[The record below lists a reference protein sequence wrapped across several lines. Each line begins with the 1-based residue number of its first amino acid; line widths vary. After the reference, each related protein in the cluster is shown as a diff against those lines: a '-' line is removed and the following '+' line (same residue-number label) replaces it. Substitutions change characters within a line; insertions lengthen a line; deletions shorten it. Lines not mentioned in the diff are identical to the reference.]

1 MTLSYDVRVD
11 FDLDFVSKS
20 VEFLEGEF
28 GNLVGGPKWTD
39 ELLLWKL
46 SDVNP
51 SGKGILVV
59 AEIDGKIIATASLTM
74 KRMILDGKEVLG
86 GEIGDTYS
94 AEKFRRLA
102 VPKALIETNQDASH
116 YVNKSLFG
124 RLVSEIIN
132 HSPTLQ
138 CDIIYGTPNAN
149 SLPGYVKKLQ
159 FFKIRG
165 YKNVSRSR
173 PTSLFIKVK
182 APLPRIILEVVI
194 PVISKLSY
202 LYRSLILFLFRPKKL
217 IVKSLLA
224 LDEDIDALWQD
235 CSPSEGFSLIRDSK
249 YYNYRYRNHPFEK
262 YNHHAFYIDGKLACM
277 LTTCIKTDSNGN
289 NVVVICDYLKN
300 KKISFLYLLN
310 YIVDSHAHLPV
321 LKYNFWCEEYG
332 QDFMSAMFSGFIGG
346 SSAPVIFFESK
357 KTLVLAAPS
366 IKMDFHIGSSDNI

>member
-11 FDLDFVSKS
+11 VDLDFVSKS
-20 VEFLEGEF
+20 VEVLEGEF
-28 GNLVGGPKWTD
+28 GNSVGGPKWTD

-51 SGKGILVV
+51 SGKGILVI

-102 VPKALIETNQDASH
+102 APKALIETNQDASH

-138 CDIIYGTPNAN
+138 CEIIYGTPNAN

-202 LYRSLILFLFRPKKL
+202 LYRSLILLLFRPKKL

-235 CSPSEGFSLIRDSK
+235 CSPSQGFSLIRDSK

-332 QDFMSAMFSGFIGG
+332 QDFMSAIFSGFIGG
-346 SSAPVIFFESK
+346 SSAPIIFFESK
-357 KTLVLAAPS
+357 KTSVLAAPS

>member
-1 MTLSYDVRVD
+1 MGPSYNVHVDV
-11 FDLDFVSKS
+11 DLDFVSKS

-28 GNLVGGPKWTD
+28 GNSVEDQKWTD

-59 AEIDGKIIATASLTM
+59 AEIDGKIIATASLTL

-102 VPKALIETNQDASH
+102 VPKTLIKTNQDASH

-132 HSPTLQ
+132 HSATLP
-138 CDIIYGTPNAN
+138 CEVIYGTPNAN

-159 FFKIRG
+159 FFEIRG

-182 APLPRIILEVVI
+182 APLPRIILEVII

-202 LYRSLILFLFRPKKL
+202 LYRSLILLIFRPTNL
-217 IVKSLLA
+217 IVKSSLP
-224 LDEDIDALWQD
+224 LDKDIDTLWRE
-235 CSPSEGFSLIRDSK
+235 CSPSKGFSLIRDSK
-249 YYNYRYRNHPFEK
+249 YYNYRYRDHPLEK
-262 YNHHAFYIDGKLACM
+262 YNHHAFYIDGKLECM
-277 LTTCIKTDSNGN
+277 LTTCIKADSNGN
-289 NVVVICDYLKN
+289 NLIVICDYLKN
-300 KKISFLYLLN
+300 NKISFLYVLN
-310 YIVDSHAHLPV
+310 YIVESHAHLSV

-346 SSAPVIFFESK
+346 SSVPIIFRESK

-366 IKMDFHIGSSDNI
+366 LKMDFHIGSSDNV

>member
-20 VEFLEGEF
+20 VEFLEREF
-28 GNLVGGPKWTD
+28 GNSVGGPKWTD

-138 CDIIYGTPNAN
+138 CEIIYGTPNAN